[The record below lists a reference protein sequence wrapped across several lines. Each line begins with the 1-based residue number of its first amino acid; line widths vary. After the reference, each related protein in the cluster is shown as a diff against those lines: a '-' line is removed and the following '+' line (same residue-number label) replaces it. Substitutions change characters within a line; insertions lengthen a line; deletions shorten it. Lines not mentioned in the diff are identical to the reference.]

1 MNTEYWERMEKIN
14 LREMGF
20 KIRKEDENYETWQ
33 NDDKFDA

>member
-20 KIRKEDENYETWQ
+20 KIRKEDENYETRQ
-33 NDDKFDA
+33 NDDKFDV